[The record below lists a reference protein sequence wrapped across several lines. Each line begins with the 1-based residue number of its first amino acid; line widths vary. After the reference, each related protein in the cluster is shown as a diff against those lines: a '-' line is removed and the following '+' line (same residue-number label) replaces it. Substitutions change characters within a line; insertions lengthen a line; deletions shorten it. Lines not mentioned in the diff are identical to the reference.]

1 MWENTWGTHTAWY
14 VLSHDATSCRTFKK
28 FFIIYH
34 NFTLLV
40 KLKQD
45 WNFQSLSARL
55 IWTKLKK
62 VGKNGQDG
70 QKKVKN
76 DKSGQKLKWA
86 KITKM
91 DKDGQY

>member
-1 MWENTWGTHTAWY
+1 MSSHTMPLHAE
-14 VLSHDATSCRTFKK
+14 LSKS

-55 IWTKLKK
+55 IWTKLEK

-91 DKDGQY
+91 DKNGQY

>member
-1 MWENTWGTHTAWY
+1 LK
-14 VLSHDATSCRTFKK
+14 LSIFKREINLDK
-28 FFIIYH
+28 I
-34 NFTLLV
+34 LE
-40 KLKQD
+40 
-45 WNFQSLSARL
+45 
-55 IWTKLKK
+55 K

-91 DKDGQY
+91 DKNGQY